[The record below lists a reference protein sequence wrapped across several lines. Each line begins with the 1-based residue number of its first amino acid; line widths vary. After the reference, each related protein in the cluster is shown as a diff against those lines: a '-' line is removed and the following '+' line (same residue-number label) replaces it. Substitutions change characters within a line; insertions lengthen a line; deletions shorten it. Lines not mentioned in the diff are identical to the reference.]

1 MTDYDRI
8 EALALLRGVNTSL
21 LHLLATAPIYVLAP
35 IAEAYKSARTAIRI
49 LEFRSLGAPKQS
61 EADSVAFRHGD
72 IDQVCGVTRDAGE
85 FTQPPNCVHESTK
98 SNEFG
103 HVEIVDSAHPMA
115 AEGLRLADE
124 NAAFNDGEVWA
135 DKYGVPRWIFMQG
148 AWQTKTYGEND
159 LEYPNPSASGPPPAP
174 YFDSHA
180 KRINPGRR
188 SESAWSVTWPS
199 YSTLVGN

>member
-98 SNEFG
+98 SKNLG
-103 HVEIVDSAHPMA
+103 NVEKVDSTHPMA

-124 NAAFNDGEVWA
+124 QPCNQ
-135 DKYGVPRWIFMQG
+135 P
-148 AWQTKTYGEND
+148 
-159 LEYPNPSASGPPPAP
+159 
-174 YFDSHA
+174 
-180 KRINPGRR
+180 RR
-188 SESAWSVTWPS
+188 SESAWSVTWTS
-199 YSTLVGN
+199 DAASESAASITKYQTLVGN